1 MNFESQQPWAAMLIE
16 SRGDAQACASRL
28 DRARARADERDAQLK
43 AFTFRPERYDGVGSA
58 AGRPLAGMPIAVKD
72 LIATADMPTRY
83 GSPAY
88 ADHRPT
94 EDAAIVAR
102 IRAQGGIVLGKT
114 VTTEFAWR
122 HPGPTVNP
130 WNALHTPGGS
140 SSGSAAAVG
149 AGIVPLAVGTQTL
162 GSVIRPAA
170 YCGVVGYKPTH
181 GRIPT
186 AGAHPLSQ
194 SLDHIGFFANHV
206 DDVAFAY
213 AVLVDEKPDG
223 VQSLDAW
230 QSYFAARQPKS
241 IGVIRTSMWSR
252 ADSEQQANFDASLAM
267 LQAAGVKTLELDL
280 HVDLP
285 VIIDA
290 LHTIVQVEAYRN
302 IGPVAAEHPDKVSDK
317 MKALLADGAAVP
329 AAKYLDACALQ
340 KELSAQSAAFLGGCD
355 LAVSVPATGGAPR
368 GLDDTGDATFCAA
381 WSFLG
386 MPAVTIPSGRAANGL
401 PLGFQLI
408 GERDADLNLLQY
420 AAWAQATLPAFR

>member
-43 AFTFRPERYDGVGSA
+43 AFTYRPERYDGVGAA
-58 AGRPLAGMPIAVKD
+58 AGGPLAGMPIAVKD

-186 AGAHPLSQ
+186 EGAHPLSQ

-206 DDVAFAY
+206 DDVAFAH
-213 AVLVDEKPDG
+213 AVLVDEKPDA

-230 QSYFAARQPKS
+230 QTYFAARRPQS
-241 IGVIRTSMWSR
+241 IGVIRTSIWSR
-252 ADSEQQANFDASLAM
+252 ADSEQQANFEASLAI
-267 LQAAGVKTLELDL
+267 LHAAGVKTLDLDL

-302 IGPVAAEHPDKVSDK
+302 IGPVAAEHPDKVSEK

-408 GERDADLNLLQY
+408 GERDADLSLLQY

>member
-1 MNFESQQPWAAMLIE
+1 MNFESQQPWVATLIE
-16 SRGDAQACASRL
+16 SRGDAHACAARL
-28 DRARARADERDAQLK
+28 ERARARADERDPQLK
-43 AFTFRPERYDGVGSA
+43 AFTFRPEHYDGIGPAS
-58 AGRPLAGMPIAVKD
+58 GRPLAGMPVAVKD
-72 LIATADMPTRY
+72 LIATADMPTTY

-88 ADHRPT
+88 ANHLPT
-94 EDAAIVAR
+94 EDAAIVTR
-102 IRAQGGIVLGKT
+102 IRAQGGIVFGKT

-122 HPGPTVNP
+122 QPGPTVNP

-181 GRIPT
+181 DRVPT

-206 DDVAFAY
+206 DDIALAY
-213 AVLVDEKPDG
+213 AILVDEKPEV
-223 VQSLDAW
+223 VQTPEAW
-230 QSYFAARQPKS
+230 QRYFTPRRPQS

-252 ADSEQQANFDASLAM
+252 AGSEQQANFEASLAR
-267 LQAAGVKTLELDL
+267 LQADGVKTVDLDL

-285 VIIDA
+285 VIIEA
-290 LHTIVQVEAYRN
+290 LQTILQVEAYRN
-302 IGPVAAEHPDKVSDK
+302 IGPVAAAHPDKVSEK
-317 MKALLADGAAVP
+317 MKTLLADGAAVP
-329 AAKYLDACALQ
+329 AAKYQDACKLQ

-355 LAVSVPATGGAPR
+355 LVVSVPATGGAPQ

-386 MPAVTIPSGRAANGL
+386 MPAVTLPSGRAANGL

-408 GERDADLNLLQY
+408 GERDADLKVLQF